1 MTAGFFFSSFPS
13 PHSFLFLCY
22 YDFGASRAYETC
34 LLTLFTQMTANF
46 FGLVFKK
53 SARCFQRILPIC
65 QSVPF
70 ACCRRCFRSFGINA
84 AHSLDHCFQR
94 ILAICQSVPFAY
106 GRRGF
111 RSFGINAA
119 HSLDH
124 CFQRILAIC
133 QSVPFAYGRRG
144 FR

>member
-1 MTAGFFFSSFPS
+1 MTTGFFFSSFPS

-22 YDFGASRAYETC
+22 YDFGASRAKETC
-34 LLTLFTQMTANF
+34 LLTLFIQMTANF

-53 SARCFQRILPIC
+53 SARCFQTILPIC

-94 ILAICQSVPFAY
+94 ILAICQSVHLHMADGVSGDLASMLFLSLDYRPFASNSF
-106 GRRGF
+106 F
-111 RSFGINAA
+111 RPKL
-119 HSLDH
+119 SLE
-124 CFQRILAIC
+124 
-133 QSVPFAYGRRG
+133 
-144 FR
+144 